1 LVNWVIV
8 DLLILSIN
16 YLMDILNILLIAFG
30 IAILV
35 LTILNGFLVSYFYK
49 TNKRF
54 DELLEKGKIKDLKEV
69 LFKQI
74 DKTKEQEETIN
85 EVISRVKN
93 IENISERT
101 FQKIGV
107 VRFNPFNNL
116 GGNQSFVVALLDG
129 KNNGFI
135 ISSLFIK
142 EGSRVYAK
150 SIKAGKSEYSLS
162 EEEQEALKRAML

>member
-1 LVNWVIV
+1 MDTLIISLIV
-8 DLLILSIN
+8 LGVL
-16 YLMDILNILLIAFG
+16 A
-30 IAILV
+30 LV
-35 LTILNGFLVSYFYK
+35 LVILNGFLVSYFYK

-54 DELLEKGKIKDLKEV
+54 DALLEKGKIKDLKEV

-74 DKTKEQEETIN
+74 DKTKEQEEIISG
-85 EVISRVKN
+85 VIARVKN
-93 IENISERT
+93 IENVSERT

-116 GGNQSFVVALLDG
+116 GGNQSFAVALLDG

-150 SIKAGKSEYSLS
+150 LIKEGKSEYSLS
-162 EEEQEALKRAML
+162 EEEQEALKRAIG